1 MSDVTP
7 LRILI
12 LDDQPELA
20 RVMRDVLRPQG
31 FEVRAADT
39 ALTAMASARAAPP
52 AVVLVRWDMPQGEA
66 SRFMEL
72 FRGASPG
79 AVIVL
84 TTGQPGEDDDREL
97 KKAVRRY
104 AVGRVLHRPFSILD
118 LPAVVKASLADA
130 PADSASMLGRRP
142 HADTLR
148 ALGQVWLERE
158 SGTATSLGGL
168 VARFNQGAA
177 ADGESQALVEDILR
191 DGVEIS
197 FRRGEVVGGGDLVAL
212 ATALWRA
219 ALAVAEADP
228 NPQALIDRPNHMER
242 LAELPLKPATL
253 RALQAADGATELRA
267 LCAAQ
272 RCSLTEIG
280 PDLGAL
286 TALGLVHQRVK
297 ATAGTEALL
306 TLRRLRRERDR
317 LMTDD
322 AWTVLGLA
330 PTGDKAKIDE
340 AAARMRARYGQ
351 LQRDPG
357 LSDECHNLAA
367 EILRRVAEA
376 AAEVGER
383 PALPAAA
390 PAPED
395 NTERAWRAGLDAM
408 AKRRWPDAVRA
419 FRTAH
424 SAVIDRP
431 DFMAHLGWA
440 IFNDTG
446 RGPTRVEEAL
456 ELLELAESFDERAA
470 LTQLWLATVEAH
482 AQRLSRARA
491 RLTRLMGRADTDTTA
506 EAQELLQQVQQKLAR
521 PPEG

>member
-1 MSDVTP
+1 MSVIPP

-52 AVVLVRWDMPQGEA
+52 GVVLVRWDMPQGEA
-66 SRFMEL
+66 IRFMEL
-72 FRGASPG
+72 FRAASPG

-84 TTGQPGEDDDREL
+84 TTGQPGDDDDREL

-148 ALGQVWLERE
+148 ALGQVWLERD

-168 VARFNQGAA
+168 VARFCKGAA
-177 ADGESQALVEDILR
+177 ADSESQALVEDILR
-191 DGVEIS
+191 DGIEIS
-197 FRRGEVVGGGDLVAL
+197 FRRGEVVGGGDLNAL

-228 NPQALIDRPNHMER
+228 NPQAILERPAHLER
-242 LAELPLKPATL
+242 LAELPLKPTTL
-253 RALQAADGATELRA
+253 QTLQAADGAAELRA
-267 LCAAQ
+267 LCASQ

-286 TALGLVHQRVK
+286 TALGLVQQRMK
-297 ATAGTEALL
+297 ATPGTEALL
-306 TLRRLRRERDR
+306 TLRRLRRERDQ
-317 LMTDD
+317 LMTDE

-330 PTGDKAKIDE
+330 PTTDKAKIDE

-357 LSDECHNLAA
+357 LSDECHHLAE
-367 EILRRVAEA
+367 EILRRVAAA
-376 AAEVGER
+376 AAEVKER
-383 PALPAAA
+383 PALPSAA
-390 PAPED
+390 PPPED
-395 NTERAWRAGLDAM
+395 NTERAWQAGLDAM
-408 AKRRWPDAVRA
+408 RRGRWPDAARA
-419 FRTAH
+419 FRAAH
-424 SAVIDRP
+424 NAVIDRP
-431 DFMAHLGWA
+431 EFMAHLGWA
-440 IFNDTG
+440 IFNDQA
-446 RGPTRVEEAL
+446 RGPARVDEAL

-470 LTQLWLATVEAH
+470 QTQLWLATVEAH
-482 AQRLSRARA
+482 TQRHSRARA
-491 RLTRLMGRADTDTTA
+491 RLMRLMNRPEGTTNA
-506 EAQELLQQVQQKLAR
+506 EAQALLLQVQQKLTR